1 MVTLS
6 LPTSVMVTSCEVGL
20 PTVTFPKVRVGELG
34 DSSDET
40 AGSPP
45 EAPPAPCPRR
55 SPQLLALTIAIK
67 AIASGRGAIL
77 GSLLLTMSQL
87 FGRARGREEMDMPLT
102 HRRIVERT
110 TEGKLLDTRT
120 DGGQV

>member
-1 MVTLS
+1 
-6 LPTSVMVTSCEVGL
+6 MVTSCEVGL

-34 DSSDET
+34 ESSDET

-45 EAPPAPCPRR
+45 EDPPLPFEEPPEPGPNR
-55 SPQLLALTIAIK
+55 SPQLLAVNIAIK

-77 GSLLLTMSQL
+77 GSPLLTMSQF
-87 FGRARGREEMDMPLT
+87 FGRARGREEMDMPLA

-120 DGGQV
+120 DRGQV